1 MVPVVGGA
9 EASQEDGVIKPEVF
23 SVVFRAIKNANIDFP
38 KTAQGADRP
47 QVLMSD
53 MDTEHLV
60 WAVFRKLDAGG
71 YEIVEKKA

>member
-1 MVPVVGGA
+1 MA
-9 EASQEDGVIKPEVF
+9 VIKPEVF
-23 SVVFRAIKNANIDFP
+23 SVVFRAIQNANIDFP

-53 MDTEHLV
+53 MDTEHVV

-71 YEIVEKKA
+71 YEIVEKKT